1 MRLPRPSDSRWALAW
16 LLGLLIV
23 LLLLMAGPKANGQ
36 SVSPSEPPTLSENLS
51 QAEQTLTLL
60 VRRLEERQKQVA
72 DLLANS
78 QIADGKLRDLAESLA
93 SLRLQLE
100 SAQASLEKSQS
111 ELTVTSLSLQSLS
124 MRYDELERKWLAYR
138 SEMKTQVDTLERDYA
153 RARRW
158 AIGFGVSTA
167 VGFIVSVVLALR

>member
-1 MRLPRPSDSRWALAW
+1 
-16 LLGLLIV
+16 
-23 LLLLMAGPKANGQ
+23 MAGPKANGQ